1 MSSYNNYLHCLSVL
15 FQGRKDGWFIPTKL
29 ATNLS
34 ISLSDTST
42 RKQVTQF
49 LLYYTSS
56 FLLDI
61 WTWTVF
67 YLSIYV
73 IGGLA
78 YLSGQKSFTLH
89 KSRKDIELCFWFLVS
104 SFCCKESIGYFCG
117 LLKMWKFTYDSII
130 SLYTGFCC
138 RGDKLQVV
146 CIFNIK
152 AALWDI
158 TSLCKVYFLGKH
170 FALFSGILCINKQDY
185 QRMMPSVSEA
195 ILLSIMSVN

>member
-1 MSSYNNYLHCLSVL
+1 MSSYNNYLHFLSVL

-56 FLLDI
+56 FVLDI

-73 IGGLA
+73 ISGLA
-78 YLSGQKSFTLH
+78 YLSGQKYFTLH
-89 KSRKDIELCFWFLVS
+89 KSTKDIELCFWFLVS

-117 LLKMWKFTYDSII
+117 LLKMWKVYLWFYNFII
-130 SLYTGFCC
+130 YRVLLSWRQTSGCMRIQHRSCTVRYYVSLQG
-138 RGDKLQVV
+138 
-146 CIFNIK
+146 
-152 AALWDI
+152 
-158 TSLCKVYFLGKH
+158 
-170 FALFSGILCINKQDY
+170 LFSGKTFCI
-185 QRMMPSVSEA
+185 
-195 ILLSIMSVN
+195 I